1 MTRTAPVA
9 ALLAATLAG
18 AAPPATPKN
27 LATDVYHGVAITD
40 EYRWL
45 ENGNDKDV
53 QKWSEAQNA
62 HARSVLDKLPGA
74 EALREKLTKIMAAK
88 TTSHSA
94 LAVRA
99 GKVFALRKE
108 PPKEQPF
115 LVVLPA

>member
-1 MTRTAPVA
+1 MPRTATA
-9 ALLAATLAG
+9 AVTAFLAATLAV
-18 AAPPATPKN
+18 AAPPAAPKKPT
-27 LATDVYHGVAITD
+27 TDVYHGVKVAD

-74 EALREKLTKIMAAK
+74 EPLRKKLTKILAAK

-99 GKVFALRKE
+99 GKV
-108 PPKEQPF
+108 
-115 LVVLPA
+115 